1 VSQKNIT
8 FPDFQIKT
16 VEDID
21 PLLISD
27 FYRNAFS
34 NRDETLPHIYKWL
47 YRLSHPCQTGTLLIL
62 YNDRIIG
69 HLGIIPFEMNI
80 AGDIHNTN
88 CIVDL
93 MILPEF
99 RKYGTGILALE
110 YLMKNSDLIIGLRS
124 NQKSLGIL
132 KNLGFIQSDQT
143 YFHTFFIRPFHYP
156 AFSGK
161 LPVSIQNLF
170 NWISYSFLYINYK
183 RFSFPLSKYVS
194 NIPDSESLNRFAG
207 ALQEEHMREGKS
219 SMYVMRNLKYLT
231 WRILESPH
239 KEKYRFIETDGFMA
253 IIKLNKSYIDI
264 LCISGRYD
272 FKAIRGF
279 ISGLAIWGKKNG
291 YSYIRFYTS
300 DKQLTRFLKRS
311 LFSFVTN
318 PAFLYYT
325 GNPELMRKIRQGEWS
340 LELMESD
347 FEQFQL

>member
-1 VSQKNIT
+1 VSQQNIT
-8 FPDFQIKT
+8 FSDFQIKT
-16 VEDID
+16 VEDTD
-21 PLLISD
+21 PLSISD
-27 FYRNAFS
+27 FYQLAFS

-47 YRLSHPCQTGTLLIL
+47 YRLSHSCHTGTLLIL
-62 YNDRIIG
+62 YNDRVIG
-69 HLGIIPFEMNI
+69 HLGIIPFEMDI
-80 AGDIHNTN
+80 AGEIHNTN

-110 YLMKNSDLIIGLRS
+110 YLIKNSELIIGLRS

-132 KNLGFIQSDQT
+132 KRLGFIQSDQS

-156 AFSGK
+156 AFSRK
-161 LPVSIQNLF
+161 LPVSIQNLL
-170 NWISYSFLYINYK
+170 NWISFPFLYINYK
-183 RFSFPLSKYVS
+183 RFSFLSSEYVS
-194 NIPDSESLNRFAG
+194 NIPVTESLSRFAD
-207 ALQEEHMREGKS
+207 ALQEEHIREGKS
-219 SMYVMRNLKYLT
+219 SIHVLRDLKYLT

-239 KEKYRFIETDGFMA
+239 KQKYRFIETDGFMA

-264 LCISGRYD
+264 LSISGRSD

-279 ISGLAIWGKKNG
+279 ISGLSIWGGKNG

-300 DKQLTRFLKRS
+300 DKQLSRFLKRS

-318 PAFLYYT
+318 PSFLYYT
-325 GNPELMRKIRQGEWS
+325 GNSELMCKIRQSEWN

-347 FEQFQL
+347 FEQFQ